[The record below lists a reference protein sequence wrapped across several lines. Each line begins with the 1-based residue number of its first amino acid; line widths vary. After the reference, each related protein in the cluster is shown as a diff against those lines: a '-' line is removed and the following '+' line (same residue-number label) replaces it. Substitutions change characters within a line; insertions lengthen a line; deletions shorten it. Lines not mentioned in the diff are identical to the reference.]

1 MPTLRALTNF
11 HPLTNLRTLSNFWRR
26 RSSPAPPAS
35 PSEESAHLKLGRAG
49 EELAA
54 DFLERR
60 GYQIVALNYKIPI
73 GRNRRDAVIHAEI
86 DIVAYDQTDTLCFIE
101 VKTRRTD
108 SFALPETNVDLRKRR
123 QISRAARAYRL
134 ALGIDARQHH
144 RYDVVS
150 VLIPQENLSQIKT
163 RDELPR
169 LRLLQNFWTDAQFR
183 KRSWSDSPDDY

>member
-1 MPTLRALTNF
+1 MA
-11 HPLTNLRTLSNFWRR
+11 
-26 RSSPAPPAS
+26 
-35 PSEESAHLKLGRAG
+35 EDSAHLKLGRAG

-60 GYQIVALNYKIPI
+60 GYQIVALNYKIPV
-73 GRNRRDAVIHAEI
+73 GRNRRGAVIHAEI

-108 SFALPETNVDLRKRR
+108 RFALPETNVDLRKRR
-123 QISRAARAYRL
+123 QISRAARAYRR
-134 ALGIDARQHH
+134 ALGIESRQLH

-150 VLIPQENLSQIKT
+150 VLIPEENLSRIKT

-169 LRLLQNFWTDAQFR
+169 LRLLKNYWTDAQFR
-183 KRSWSDSPDDY
+183 KRSWSDQSDVY